1 MNARMLSMLGAQP
14 VSTSPRVL
22 HPDSVY
28 RIAAQARMGD
38 ARLGDQWTDA
48 IQKAVTSAIQP
59 MIPILS
65 EQLLAVVAPAA
76 EKAAEIVG
84 PVVEQKLQQEGPKL
98 AIITGLVLAAVS
110 VVSMIGISMIVVSK
124 MRKR

>member
-1 MNARMLSMLGAQP
+1 MLGAQP
-14 VSTSPRVL
+14 VSASPRVL

-28 RIAAQARMGD
+28 RIADQARMGD